1 MTPGGHQ
8 PDRNPA
14 SQHLGCNE
22 VCYPFGGS
30 KGANSMKRREFITFL
45 TGAAASPLVAKAQ
58 PAGKSW
64 RIGQVIA
71 GPQQT
76 HFARALE
83 QRLSELG
90 YRLGDNLRLVT
101 RNASPQ
107 LTGMQDAI
115 RSLIAEIDLLVAW
128 GTIGAVAAKNVAGSL
143 PVVFLSVGAPVEVG
157 LVQSLSRPGGN
168 MTGITFEAATETYGK
183 RLQLL
188 KEILPNLRNVAVLA
202 AEGDANVTFAMQSLD
217 KAAPELGVTLTR
229 FGLRPGDDL
238 AAKFRQMEQSDAEAL
253 IVIAGALTYVKGKE
267 IAELA
272 LAHRLPSCHAFYETV
287 RAGGLVSLGPDIP
300 AMAQQGA
307 VYIDKII
314 RGAKPGELPV
324 QQPTHYVLH
333 INL

>member
-1 MTPGGHQ
+1 L
-8 PDRNPA
+8 R
-14 SQHLGCNE
+14 
-22 VCYPFGGS
+22 
-30 KGANSMKRREFITFL
+30 RREFITL
-45 TGAAASPLVAKAQ
+45 VGGATAAWPFVANAQ
-58 PAGKSW
+58 PTGKSW
-64 RIGQVIA
+64 RIGQVIGGSA
-71 GPQQT
+71 ETNG

-83 QRLSELG
+83 QGLGEFG
-90 YRLGDNLRLVT
+90 YRLGGNLVLVT
-101 RNASPQ
+101 RYASPQ
-107 LTGMQDAI
+107 LTGMENAI
-115 RSLIAEIDLLVAW
+115 RSLISEIDLLVAW

-217 KAAPELGVTLTR
+217 KAALELGVTLTR
-229 FGLRPGDDL
+229 FGLRPDDDL
-238 AAKFRQMEQSDAEAL
+238 AAKFRQMEQSEAEGL
-253 IVIAGALTYVKGKE
+253 IVIAGALTYVKGSE

-300 AMAQQGA
+300 AQAQQAA

-314 RGAKPGELPV
+314 HGAKPADLPV
-324 QQPTHYVLH
+324 QQPAKYQLA
-333 INL
+333 INLKTAKALGLTIPLPLIARADEVIE

>member
-1 MTPGGHQ
+1 M
-8 PDRNPA
+8 R
-14 SQHLGCNE
+14 
-22 VCYPFGGS
+22 
-30 KGANSMKRREFITFL
+30 RREFIAL
-45 TGAAASPLVAKAQ
+45 AGSAAAWPFVAKAQ
-58 PAGKSW
+58 PNGKAW
-64 RIGQVIA
+64 RIGQVIGGSPETNGQFA
-71 GPQQT
+71 G
-76 HFARALE
+76 ALE
-83 QRLSELG
+83 QGLGELG

-101 RNASPQ
+101 RYTRPQ
-107 LTGMQDAI
+107 PTGMQDAI
-115 RSLIAEIDLLVAW
+115 RSLIGEMDLLVVW

-188 KEILPNLRNVAVLA
+188 KEILPTLRNVAVLA

-229 FGLRPGDDL
+229 FDVRTGDDL
-238 AAKFRQMEQSDAEAL
+238 SAKFDQIERSHAEGL
-253 IVIAGALTYVKGKE
+253 IVIAGVLTYANGKR

-314 RGAKPGELPV
+314 HGATPGELPV
-324 QQPTHYVLH
+324 QQPTRYVLY
-333 INL
+333 INLQTAKALGLDVPLFLQQRADEVIE

>member
-1 MTPGGHQ
+1 
-8 PDRNPA
+8 
-14 SQHLGCNE
+14 L
-22 VCYPFGGS
+22 
-30 KGANSMKRREFITFL
+30 RRRKFITL
-45 TGAAASPLVAKAQ
+45 VGGAAAAWPFVAKAQ
-58 PAGKSW
+58 PTDKSW
-64 RIGQVIA
+64 RIGQVIGGSA
-71 GPQQT
+71 ETNG

-83 QRLSELG
+83 QRLGELG
-90 YRLGDNLRLVT
+90 YRLGDNLVLVT
-101 RNASPQ
+101 RYASPQ
-107 LTGMQDAI
+107 LTAMENAI
-115 RSLIAEIDLLVAW
+115 RSLISEIDLLVAW

-188 KEILPNLRNVAVLA
+188 KEIVPNLRNVAVLA

-217 KAAPELGVTLTR
+217 QAAPELGVTLTR
-229 FGLRPGDDL
+229 FGFRPDDDL
-238 AAKFRQMEQSDAEAL
+238 AAKFRQMEQSGAEGL
-253 IVIAGALTYVKGKE
+253 IVIAGALTYVKGSE

-300 AMAQQGA
+300 AQAQQAA

-314 RGAKPGELPV
+314 HGAKPADLPV
-324 QQPTHYVLH
+324 QQPAKYQLA
-333 INL
+333 INLKTAKALGLTIPLPLIARADEVIE

>member
-1 MTPGGHQ
+1 M
-8 PDRNPA
+8 R
-14 SQHLGCNE
+14 
-22 VCYPFGGS
+22 
-30 KGANSMKRREFITFL
+30 RREFITL
-45 TGAAASPLVAKAQ
+45 LGGAVAAWPLVAKAQ
-58 PAGKSW
+58 PTGKSW
-64 RIGQVIA
+64 RIGQVIGGSA
-71 GPQQT
+71 ETNG

-83 QRLSELG
+83 QRLGELG
-90 YRLGDNLRLVT
+90 YRLGGNLVLVT
-101 RNASPQ
+101 RYASPQ
-107 LTGMQDAI
+107 LTGMEDAI

-143 PVVFLSVGAPVEVG
+143 PVVFLTVGAPVEVG

-238 AAKFRQMEQSDAEAL
+238 AAKFRQMEQSDAEGL

-333 INL
+333 INLQTAKRLGIEVPPSLLVRADEVIE

>member
-1 MTPGGHQ
+1 M
-8 PDRNPA
+8 
-14 SQHLGCNE
+14 
-22 VCYPFGGS
+22 
-30 KGANSMKRREFITFL
+30 
-45 TGAAASPLVAKAQ
+45 
-58 PAGKSW
+58 
-64 RIGQVIA
+64 
-71 GPQQT
+71 
-76 HFARALE
+76 
-83 QRLSELG
+83 
-90 YRLGDNLRLVT
+90 
-101 RNASPQ
+101 
-107 LTGMQDAI
+107 
-115 RSLIAEIDLLVAW
+115 
-128 GTIGAVAAKNVAGSL
+128 
-143 PVVFLSVGAPVEVG
+143 
-157 LVQSLSRPGGN
+157 QSLSPPGGN

-188 KEILPNLRNVAVLA
+188 KEILPSLRNVAVLA

-238 AAKFRQMEQSDAEAL
+238 AAKFRQMERSDAEGL
-253 IVIAGALTYVKGKE
+253 IVIAGALTYVKSKE

-314 RGAKPGELPV
+314 HGAKPGELPV

-333 INL
+333 INLQTAKRLGIEVSPSLLARADEVIE

>member
-1 MTPGGHQ
+1 L
-8 PDRNPA
+8 R
-14 SQHLGCNE
+14 
-22 VCYPFGGS
+22 
-30 KGANSMKRREFITFL
+30 RREFITL
-45 TGAAASPLVAKAQ
+45 VGGATAAWPFVANAQ
-58 PAGKSW
+58 PTGKSW
-64 RIGQVIA
+64 RIGQVIGGSA
-71 GPQQT
+71 ETNG

-83 QRLSELG
+83 QRLGELG
-90 YRLGDNLRLVT
+90 YRLGGNLVLVT
-101 RNASPQ
+101 RYASPQ
-107 LTGMQDAI
+107 LTAMENAI
-115 RSLIAEIDLLVAW
+115 RSLISEIDLLVAW

-188 KEILPNLRNVAVLA
+188 KEIVANLRNVAVLA

-217 KAAPELGVTLTR
+217 QAAPELGVTLTR
-229 FGLRPGDDL
+229 FGFRPDDDL
-238 AAKFRQMEQSDAEAL
+238 AAKFRQMEQSDAEGL
-253 IVIAGALTYVKGKE
+253 IVIAGALTYVKGSE

-300 AMAQQGA
+300 AQAQQAA

-314 RGAKPGELPV
+314 HGAKPADLPV
-324 QQPTHYVLH
+324 QQPAKYQLA
-333 INL
+333 INLKTAKALGLTIPLPLIARADEVIE

>member
-1 MTPGGHQ
+1 MI
-8 PDRNPA
+8 R
-14 SQHLGCNE
+14 
-22 VCYPFGGS
+22 
-30 KGANSMKRREFITFL
+30 RREFITL
-45 TGAAASPLVAKAQ
+45 LGGVAAWPFVAKAQ
-58 PAGKSW
+58 PTGKSW
-64 RIGQVIA
+64 RIGQVI
-71 GPQQT
+71 GGSPET
-76 HFARALE
+76 NGHFARALE
-83 QRLSELG
+83 QRLGELG
-90 YRLGDNLRLVT
+90 YRLGDNLLLIT
-101 RNASPQ
+101 RYASPQ
-107 LTGMQDAI
+107 LTGIEDAI
-115 RSLIAEIDLLVAW
+115 RSLIGKIDLLVAW
-128 GTIGAVAAKNVAGSL
+128 GTIGAMAAKNVAGSL
-143 PVVFLSVGAPVEVG
+143 PVVFLTVGAPVEIG

-217 KAAPELGVTLTR
+217 KVAPELGVTLSR
-229 FGLRPGDDL
+229 FGIRPGDDL
-238 AAKFRQMEQSDAEAL
+238 AAKFDQIAQSHVEGL
-253 IVIAGALTYVKGKE
+253 IVIAGALTYVNSKQ

>member
-1 MTPGGHQ
+1 L
-8 PDRNPA
+8 R
-14 SQHLGCNE
+14 
-22 VCYPFGGS
+22 
-30 KGANSMKRREFITFL
+30 RREFITL
-45 TGAAASPLVAKAQ
+45 VGGATAAWPFVANAQ
-58 PAGKSW
+58 PSGKSW
-64 RIGQVIA
+64 RIGQVIGGSA
-71 GPQQT
+71 ETNG

-83 QRLSELG
+83 QRLGELG
-90 YRLGDNLRLVT
+90 YRLGDNLVLVT
-101 RNASPQ
+101 RYASPQ
-107 LTGMQDAI
+107 LTAMENAI
-115 RSLIAEIDLLVAW
+115 RSLISEIDLLVAW

-188 KEILPNLRNVAVLA
+188 KEIVPNLRNVAVLA

-217 KAAPELGVTLTR
+217 QAAPELGVTLTR
-229 FGLRPGDDL
+229 FGFRPDDDL
-238 AAKFRQMEQSDAEAL
+238 AAKFRQMEQSDAEGL
-253 IVIAGALTYVKGKE
+253 IVIAGALTYVNGSE

-300 AMAQQGA
+300 AQAQQAA

-314 RGAKPGELPV
+314 HGAKPADLPV
-324 QQPTHYVLH
+324 QQPAKYQLA
-333 INL
+333 INLKTAKALGLTIPLPLIARADEVIE

>member
-1 MTPGGHQ
+1 MI
-8 PDRNPA
+8 
-14 SQHLGCNE
+14 
-22 VCYPFGGS
+22 
-30 KGANSMKRREFITFL
+30 RREFITL
-45 TGAAASPLVAKAQ
+45 LGSAAVAWPLVAKGQ
-58 PAGKSW
+58 PTGKSW
-64 RIGQVIA
+64 RIGQVIGGSA
-71 GPQQT
+71 ETNG

-83 QRLSELG
+83 QRLGELG
-90 YRLGDNLRLVT
+90 YRLGGNLVLVT
-101 RNASPQ
+101 RYASPQ
-107 LTGMQDAI
+107 LTGMEDAI

-128 GTIGAVAAKNVAGSL
+128 GTIGAVAAKNVARSL
-143 PVVFLSVGAPVEVG
+143 PVVFLTVGAPVEVG

-217 KAAPELGVTLTR
+217 KAAPGLGVTLTR

-238 AAKFRQMEQSDAEAL
+238 AAKFRQMEQSDSEGL
-253 IVIAGALTYVKGKE
+253 IAIAGALTYVKGKE

-314 RGAKPGELPV
+314 HGANPGELPV

-333 INL
+333 INLQTAKRLGIQISPSLLARADEVIE

>member
-1 MTPGGHQ
+1 ML
-8 PDRNPA
+8 D
-14 SQHLGCNE
+14 L
-22 VCYPFGGS
+22 
-30 KGANSMKRREFITFL
+30 RRRQFITL
-45 TGAAASPLVAKAQ
+45 LGGTAAWPFVAKAQ
-58 PAGKSW
+58 STGKSW
-64 RIGQVIA
+64 RIGQVIGGSA
-71 GPQQT
+71 ETNG

-83 QRLSELG
+83 QRLGKLG
-90 YRLGDNLRLVT
+90 YRLGGNLVLVT
-101 RNASPQ
+101 RYASPQ
-107 LTGMQDAI
+107 LAAMEDAI
-115 RSLIAEIDLLVAW
+115 RRLISEIDLLVAW

-143 PVVFLSVGAPVEVG
+143 PVVFLTVGAPVEVG

-168 MTGITFEAATETYGK
+168 MTEITFEAATETYGK

-202 AEGDANVTFAMQSLD
+202 AEGDANVAFAMQSLN

-229 FGLRPGDDL
+229 FGLRPDDDI
-238 AAKFRQMEQSDAEAL
+238 AAKFRQMEQSHAEAL

-300 AMAQQGA
+300 AMAHQGA

-314 RGAKPGELPV
+314 HGAKPGELPV
-324 QQPTHYVLH
+324 QQPTYYVLH
-333 INL
+333 INLKTAKRLGVEVSPSLLARADEVIE

>member
-1 MTPGGHQ
+1 MI
-8 PDRNPA
+8 
-14 SQHLGCNE
+14 
-22 VCYPFGGS
+22 
-30 KGANSMKRREFITFL
+30 RREFITL
-45 TGAAASPLVAKAQ
+45 LGSAAVAWPLVAKGQ
-58 PAGKSW
+58 PTGKSW
-64 RIGQVIA
+64 RIGQVIGGSA
-71 GPQQT
+71 DTNG

-83 QRLSELG
+83 QRLGELG
-90 YRLGDNLRLVT
+90 YRLGGNLVLVT
-101 RNASPQ
+101 RYANPQ
-107 LTGMQDAI
+107 LTAMEDAI

-143 PVVFLSVGAPVEVG
+143 PVVFLTVGAPVEVG

-168 MTGITFEAATETYGK
+168 MSGITFEATTETYGK

-188 KEILPNLRNVAVLA
+188 KEILPNLQNVAVLA

-217 KAAPELGVTLTR
+217 KAAPGLGVTLTR

-238 AAKFRQMEQSDAEAL
+238 AAKFRQMEQSNAEGL
-253 IVIAGALTYVKGKE
+253 IAIAGALTYVKGKE

-314 RGAKPGELPV
+314 HGANPGELPV

-333 INL
+333 INLQTAKRLGIQISPSLLARADEVIE

>member
-1 MTPGGHQ
+1 M
-8 PDRNPA
+8 
-14 SQHLGCNE
+14 
-22 VCYPFGGS
+22 
-30 KGANSMKRREFITFL
+30 RRRDFITL
-45 TGAAASPLVAKAQ
+45 LGSAAAVWPFLANAQ
-58 PAGKSW
+58 PTGKSW
-64 RIGQVIA
+64 RIGQVIGGSA
-71 GPQQT
+71 ETNG

-83 QRLSELG
+83 QGLGELG
-90 YRLGDNLRLVT
+90 YRLGGDLVLVT
-101 RNASPQ
+101 HYASPQ
-107 LTGMQDAI
+107 LTGMESAI
-115 RSLIAEIDLLVAW
+115 QSLISEIDLLVAW
-128 GTIGAVAAKNVAGSL
+128 ATIGAVAAKNVAGSL

-229 FGLRPGDDL
+229 FGFRPDDDL
-238 AAKFRQMEQSDAEAL
+238 AAKFRQMEQSAEGL

-267 IAELA
+267 IGELA
-272 LAHRLPSCHAFYETV
+272 LAHRLPSCHAFFETV

-307 VYIDKII
+307 VYVDKII
-314 RGAKPGELPV
+314 HGAKPADLPV
-324 QQPTHYVLH
+324 QQPAKYQLA
-333 INL
+333 INLKTAKALGLTIPLSLLGRADEVIE

>member
-1 MTPGGHQ
+1 M
-8 PDRNPA
+8 R
-14 SQHLGCNE
+14 
-22 VCYPFGGS
+22 
-30 KGANSMKRREFITFL
+30 RREFITL
-45 TGAAASPLVAKAQ
+45 LGGAAAAWPFVANAQ
-58 PAGKSW
+58 PTGKSW
-64 RIGQVIA
+64 RIGQVIGGSA
-71 GPQQT
+71 ETNG
-76 HFARALE
+76 HFAGALE
-83 QRLSELG
+83 QRLGELG
-90 YRLGDNLRLVT
+90 YRLGGNLVLVT
-101 RNASPQ
+101 RYASPQ
-107 LTGMQDAI
+107 LTGMENAI
-115 RSLIAEIDLLVAW
+115 RSLISEIDLLVAW

-217 KAAPELGVTLTR
+217 KAALELGVTLTR
-229 FGLRPGDDL
+229 FGLRPDDDL
-238 AAKFRQMEQSDAEAL
+238 AAKFRQMEQSEAEGL

-314 RGAKPGELPV
+314 HGAKPADLPV
-324 QQPTHYVLH
+324 QQPAKYQLT
-333 INL
+333 INLKTAKALGLTVPPDLLVAADEVIE

>member
-1 MTPGGHQ
+1 V
-8 PDRNPA
+8 N
-14 SQHLGCNE
+14 
-22 VCYPFGGS
+22 
-30 KGANSMKRREFITFL
+30 RRTFITL
-45 TGAAASPLVAKAQ
+45 LAGAAAWPFVAKAQ
-58 PAGKSW
+58 PTGKSW
-64 RIGQVIA
+64 RIGQVIGGSA
-71 GPQQT
+71 ETNG

-83 QRLSELG
+83 QRLGELG
-90 YRLGDNLRLVT
+90 YRPGGNLVLVT
-101 RNASPQ
+101 RYTSPQ
-107 LTGMQDAI
+107 LTGMEDAI
-115 RSLIAEIDLLVAW
+115 RGLIAEIDLLVAW

-143 PVVFLSVGAPVEVG
+143 PVVFLTVGAPVEVG

-188 KEILPNLRNVAVLA
+188 KEILPKLRNVAVLA
-202 AEGDANVTFAMQSLD
+202 AEGDANVAFAMQSLD
-217 KAAPELGVTLTR
+217 KAAPELRVTLTR

-238 AAKFRQMEQSDAEAL
+238 AAKFRQMEQSGAEGL
-253 IVIAGALTYVKGKE
+253 IVIAGALTYVKGNE

-314 RGAKPGELPV
+314 HGAKPGELPV

-333 INL
+333 INLQTAKRLGVEVSPSLLARADEVIE

>member
-1 MTPGGHQ
+1 M
-8 PDRNPA
+8 
-14 SQHLGCNE
+14 E
-22 VCYPFGGS
+22 
-30 KGANSMKRREFITFL
+30 RREFITFL

-115 RSLIAEIDLLVAW
+115 RSLIGEIDLLVTW

-143 PVVFLSVGAPVEVG
+143 PVVFLTVGAPVEIG
-157 LVQSLSRPGGN
+157 LVQSLSHPGGN

-188 KEILPNLRNVAVLA
+188 KEILPNLRKVAVLA

-217 KAAPELGVTLTR
+217 KAAPELGVALTR
-229 FGLRPGDDL
+229 FNLRSGGEL
-238 AAKFRQMEQSDAEAL
+238 TTKFAEIEQSHAEGL
-253 IVIAGALTYVKGKE
+253 IVIAGVLTYVNSKQ

-272 LAHRLPSCHAFYETV
+272 LARHLPSCHAFFETV
-287 RAGGLVSLGPDIP
+287 RDGGLVSFGPDIP

-307 VYIDKII
+307 VYVDKII
-314 RGAKPGELPV
+314 HGAKPADLPV
-324 QQPTHYVLH
+324 QQPAKYQLV
-333 INL
+333 INLKTAGALGLTVPLAMQMAADEVIE